1 MSILYYPRPSQK
13 TNLPYCIFIPT
24 LKSSIT
30 CFGFRPGHMV
40 SDVQLAMTKLH
51 HKMKTSIK
59 IHVFENITFPF
70 CHKSRALSS
79 QNNKSSKT
87 ATPQGCRPPL
97 VPCHAPPHLPPP
109 PGCHLLCQKEMMP
122 QTKLEGQFRFAP
134 EDQKFPPP
142 FFLATLHTASSLNT
156 PPPPRCPSPPP
167 PLSSTTL
174 SFIELLLRFIVSL
187 IKLCDTEL
195 QSRGTS

>member
-1 MSILYYPRPSQK
+1 MGALYLTGSISILYYPRPSQK
-13 TNLPYCIFIPT
+13 TNLLFVFLFSSQI
-24 LKSSIT
+24 SIT
-30 CFGFRPGHMV
+30 CFGLRPGHMV

-97 VPCHAPPHLPPP
+97 APCHAPPHLPPP

-174 SFIELLLRFIVSL
+174 SFIELLLRFMPPS
-187 IKLCDTEL
+187 
-195 QSRGTS
+195 QS